1 MQHPHP
7 LTQITFT
14 PCPQHERTDPMCAP
28 RWRPCMRTFTP
39 KAAFGHAAP
48 GQTVLVVGCEPR
60 ELHQSSIASIPEHL
74 MLSQYAPENR
84 RFLTCPYAL
93 TTCNRSWWSNMTSA
107 NIGRRANITRG
118 GRPRVESLGAVTPQS
133 VFVSCEDTHA
143 FK

>member
-28 RWRPCMRTFTP
+28 RWAHVHSQSCLWTRSSRADGASCGLRTART
-39 KAAFGHAAP
+39 AP
-48 GQTVLVVGCEPR
+48 IFKLQ
-60 ELHQSSIASIPEHL
+60 ASIPEHL
-74 MLSQYAPENR
+74 MLSQYAPIFW
-84 RFLTCPYAL
+84 RFLTCPYAS
-93 TTCNRSWWSNMTSA
+93 TTCSRSWWSNITSA

-118 GRPRVESLGAVTPQS
+118 GRPRVESLGPVTPQS
-133 VFVSCEDTHA
+133 VFVSCEHTHA